1 VFSGGEGGHEEDPLD
16 FGSSAAGWAIGFG
29 LAALLGVGGE
39 TCETCEGSGLAAGE
53 RAEVLLGA
61 VAARGEKEIDRPRGV
76 RFDLRAQGG

>member
-29 LAALLGVGGE
+29 LAALLGAGGE
-39 TCETCEGSGLAAGE
+39 TCEGCGLAAGE
-53 RAEVLLGA
+53 RAELLLGA